1 MKHVAVGF
9 SVLTLAGV
17 GLVTTSEARAQTA
30 ERRFEIRTLI
40 GGAGSRIGIEVR
52 DTETSEFDAAGLERP
67 GGVVVEAVTDDS
79 PAARSGLRVGDLILE
94 FDGERVRSVSQ
105 FRRLV
110 QETPA
115 GRETEM
121 SLFRDGSRQSIEITP
136 EATADARTIDLPD
149 IRRSI
154 ERSIEQGLRR
164 IPRGFAQGPQG
175 PQPRSPFFQ
184 PPRLGVV
191 LMPLSEQLRTYFG
204 VSEGVLVSDV
214 VADSAAAEAGLR
226 AGDVITQIDG
236 ASVGSSTDVVLA
248 VAEAGA
254 GATLEIA
261 VARDRERLTLR
272 ATLPEGPGR
281 QRSRQPV

>member
-1 MKHVAVGF
+1 
-9 SVLTLAGV
+9 
-17 GLVTTSEARAQTA
+17 
-30 ERRFEIRTLI
+30 
-40 GGAGSRIGIEVR
+40 
-52 DTETSEFDAAGLERP
+52 
-67 GGVVVEAVTDDS
+67 
-79 PAARSGLRVGDLILE
+79 
-94 FDGERVRSVSQ
+94 
-105 FRRLV
+105 
-110 QETPA
+110 
-115 GRETEM
+115 
-121 SLFRDGSRQSIEITP
+121 
-136 EATADARTIDLPD
+136 
-149 IRRSI
+149 
-154 ERSIEQGLRR
+154 
-164 IPRGFAQGPQG
+164 
-175 PQPRSPFFQ
+175 
-184 PPRLGVV
+184 
-191 LMPLSEQLRTYFG
+191 MPLSEQLRTYFG